1 VGSPSRG
8 GGGGGGGGS
17 DNSSEESDADR
28 IYAFKDTLR
37 KRALPMIEARTSC
50 ENLDALLFASLP
62 VSDEENFAALRIQKQ
77 LRRKQAKT
85 HAERDQKWMLFS
97 NLDAFDEAEMVKL
110 AQFMEAAMEKVA
122 EQQMQKRGD
131 DDSLPPPPPD
141 QAVDSSSPP
150 SSLSSK
156 SVSAKLQQQRIQAKL
171 AEDDDIRT
179 GPASSSSSSSS
190 SSSAPA
196 SPPSPAAA
204 GVASPIMAERSLS
217 HEKLKLLDMGQI
229 TVASGY
235 NRGRGFGDS
244 GSQSSQLH
252 LQEEYNLPAGQPIS
266 PGIAKNI
273 IDVYK
278 NGGKLSTKA
287 VTKLL
292 RLSYRK
298 LQSLPNTTHITV
310 GPEDKL
316 IVVGDIHGSY

>member
-1 VGSPSRG
+1 
-8 GGGGGGGGS
+8 
-17 DNSSEESDADR
+17 
-28 IYAFKDTLR
+28 
-37 KRALPMIEARTSC
+37 MIEARTSC
-50 ENLDALLFASLP
+50 ENLGALLFAPLN
-62 VSDEENFAALRIQKQ
+62 VSEEENFAALRIQKQ
-77 LRRKQAKT
+77 LRRKQAKA

-122 EQQMQKRGD
+122 EQQLQKRGD
-131 DDSLPPPPPD
+131 DNSFPPPLPD
-141 QAVDSSSPP
+141 QSVDSSSPP
-150 SSLSSK
+150 LSLSSK
-156 SVSAKLQQQRIQAKL
+156 SISAKLQQQRFQAKL
-171 AEDDDIRT
+171 SEDEDVRT
-179 GPASSSSSSSS
+179 GSAASSSS

-196 SPPSPAAA
+196 STQSPAAA
-204 GVASPIMAERSLS
+204 GIASPIMAERSLS

-229 TVASGY
+229 AVASGY

-244 GSQSSQLH
+244 VSQSSQLH
-252 LQEEYNLPAGQPIS
+252 LQEEYDLPAGQPIS

-310 GPEDKL
+310 GPEEKL
-316 IVVGDIHGSY
+316 IVVGDIHGSSPPRSRHCCFGCHLIERISEEAN